1 MRYTITQSRL
11 LYVLSQNDRK
21 HQGLLKIG
29 EVFVDN
35 EIADSKNSQEL
46 GKAVRA
52 VLDARPYM
60 QGVSYHIEYVECT
73 TYDQDSKCYKA
84 DDVYR
89 TLRAMDI
96 PSKTLGKY
104 KDPTTGQTEDAD
116 IWFACTIFDI
126 QDVICKIKQ
135 GKGAGHGA
143 IKFRPEQEKAI
154 HDTVEYFQ
162 KEFKDPNKGK
172 HYLWNA
178 KMRFGKTLSGLEVAK
193 RCGYRSTLII
203 THRPVVDKGWHDDF
217 AKIFRTPEAL
227 ADYHAKGLEPAYGR
241 RMMDDNDS
249 QGDFHTLTN
258 EVDAGKKILVF
269 FVSMQYLRLSQF
281 VGGKE
286 RNFDPLK
293 RAIMEYD
300 WDFVMVD
307 EAHEGI
313 DAAAGVRVMNK
324 LKKENTRILSLSGT
338 PFNLLDKYE
347 ESEIYTWDY
356 VMEQRAKL
364 FWDEHHY
371 GDPNPYADLPRMQI
385 LTFTLPKML
394 RDQAIQNNEVF
405 KFHEFFRVYTEEDKL
420 QLQKLIDNEPNVIKK
435 AEYQAEL
442 AKVKIDKFVH
452 EKTINRFLDK
462 LVEESDTSLYPFS
475 TDDFREHFR
484 HTFWLLPGVKEAA
497 ALEQLLRKHEVF
509 SEMFHIINAAGDG
522 NIEDKNGSALAD
534 VLDNIR
540 GNAKKNITKKDYTIT
555 LSCGKLTT
563 GVSVPEWTAV
573 LCMKGSENTPAA
585 NYMQTIFRVQTHAVL
600 EGRQKSDCYVFDF
613 APDRALTAVAETA
626 KMAVYAQTEKGKK
639 QMKLT
644 QKKEEEHLAAFI
656 KLCPVLSMDEGEM
669 GKHFSAGQI
678 FEKLS
683 NVYIERAVRSGYAD
697 NSLYNPDQ
705 LMNLSP
711 EQEKALGDVHD
722 LLGSMPN
729 AWKPEKININKNGL
743 GDADAEQIKY
753 IYYLSASEALPSRPS
768 MAAEFD
774 ENGQPMTEDE
784 GWDEV
789 MCAPSE
795 LFPYLFVSHTQLL
808 NGEWC
813 SFTNPVLWKKW
824 ENKDK
829 DDKTDEAK
837 KKRDEENKEK
847 RARMSVL
854 RGVAIRIPLLVYGAE
869 INDEA
874 GEEIT
879 IDNFASE
886 EIVDQAS
893 WEEFMPKGFTKQ
905 TFNTLKDCFDR
916 SIFTGAAKR
925 IRQMVKEADNLN
937 TEDRIAKI
945 ATIFSYFH
953 NPDKETVLTP
963 WRVVN
968 MHMSDTVG
976 GWCFWDEDFVAPY
989 TEENQYGEN
998 VNAARFVDRGDVTKD
1013 VFTDYNSRILEI
1025 NSKTGLYPLYMAYSL
1040 FKGAKEPNYRKVHL
1054 TGERGKSLNAEQYY
1068 HQAGDD
1074 LEIWKDVLQDNIF
1087 VVCRTK
1093 MAVSITKRTLA
1104 GFRTDIRMNIRCY
1117 EHDVPVT
1124 DLVSA
1129 GVLKAADEHVTKE
1142 GKTYFF
1148 NGHESLN
1155 CDMINVLRAKP
1166 ELFQNDI
1173 VRGNDFWHV
1182 YNSIPKSKNEDIN
1195 NMKFKAIVGNPP
1207 YQIEGEST
1215 RKTPIY
1221 NLFYDTAFELSSL
1234 VTFITPGRFLFKAGQ
1249 TPMEWMEKMLS
1260 DTHFKVV
1267 DYFQK
1272 SSDVFPTV
1280 DIKGGV
1286 AIGLRN
1292 ANKEFGE
1299 IGFFSGY
1306 EELRSILKKVKS
1318 KKEQNICKLI
1328 SSRGMYKFTEKM
1340 FDDFPQAKDIQGK
1353 GSGLQITPNS
1363 FEQMPFIFKENGNN
1377 EECYQ
1382 ILGRIGSNRDYRWI
1396 KKEYVQSNDY
1406 LDTYNV
1412 FVPEAN
1418 GTGAIGE
1425 VLSTP
1430 VIGVPVIG
1438 HTDTFLSI
1446 GKFADAQEAS
1456 ACLNYVK
1463 TKFARCLLGTLK
1475 ATQHNPR
1482 DTWANVPLQN
1492 FTAISDIDWTQS
1504 IADIDKQL
1512 YRKYKLDED
1521 EIEFIEK
1528 MIKPME

>member
-1 MRYTITQSRL
+1 M
-11 LYVLSQNDRK
+11 
-21 HQGLLKIG
+21 
-29 EVFVDN
+29 
-35 EIADSKNSQEL
+35 
-46 GKAVRA
+46 
-52 VLDARPYM
+52 
-60 QGVSYHIEYVECT
+60 
-73 TYDQDSKCYKA
+73 
-84 DDVYR
+84 
-89 TLRAMDI
+89 
-96 PSKTLGKY
+96 
-104 KDPTTGQTEDAD
+104 
-116 IWFACTIFDI
+116 
-126 QDVICKIKQ
+126 
-135 GKGAGHGA
+135 
-143 IKFRPEQEKAI
+143 
-154 HDTVEYFQ
+154 
-162 KEFKDPNKGK
+162 
-172 HYLWNA
+172 
-178 KMRFGKTLSGLEVAK
+178 
-193 RCGYRSTLII
+193 
-203 THRPVVDKGWHDDF
+203 
-217 AKIFRTPEAL
+217 
-227 ADYHAKGLEPAYGR
+227 
-241 RMMDDNDS
+241 
-249 QGDFHTLTN
+249 
-258 EVDAGKKILVF
+258 
-269 FVSMQYLRLSQF
+269 
-281 VGGKE
+281 
-286 RNFDPLK
+286 
-293 RAIMEYD
+293 
-300 WDFVMVD
+300 
-307 EAHEGI
+307 
-313 DAAAGVRVMNK
+313 
-324 LKKENTRILSLSGT
+324 
-338 PFNLLDKYE
+338 
-347 ESEIYTWDY
+347 
-356 VMEQRAKL
+356 
-364 FWDEHHY
+364 
-371 GDPNPYADLPRMQI
+371 
-385 LTFTLPKML
+385 
-394 RDQAIQNNEVF
+394 
-405 KFHEFFRVYTEEDKL
+405 
-420 QLQKLIDNEPNVIKK
+420 
-435 AEYQAEL
+435 
-442 AKVKIDKFVH
+442 
-452 EKTINRFLDK
+452 
-462 LVEESDTSLYPFS
+462 
-475 TDDFREHFR
+475 
-484 HTFWLLPGVKEAA
+484 
-497 ALEQLLRKHEVF
+497 
-509 SEMFHIINAAGDG
+509 
-522 NIEDKNGSALAD
+522 
-534 VLDNIR
+534 
-540 GNAKKNITKKDYTIT
+540 
-555 LSCGKLTT
+555 
-563 GVSVPEWTAV
+563 
-573 LCMKGSENTPAA
+573 
-585 NYMQTIFRVQTHAVL
+585 
-600 EGRQKSDCYVFDF
+600 
-613 APDRALTAVAETA
+613 
-626 KMAVYAQTEKGKK
+626 
-639 QMKLT
+639 
-644 QKKEEEHLAAFI
+644 
-656 KLCPVLSMDEGEM
+656 
-669 GKHFSAGQI
+669 
-678 FEKLS
+678 
-683 NVYIERAVRSGYAD
+683 
-697 NSLYNPDQ
+697 
-705 LMNLSP
+705 
-711 EQEKALGDVHD
+711 
-722 LLGSMPN
+722 
-729 AWKPEKININKNGL
+729 
-743 GDADAEQIKY
+743 
-753 IYYLSASEALPSRPS
+753 
-768 MAAEFD
+768 
-774 ENGQPMTEDE
+774 
-784 GWDEV
+784 
-789 MCAPSE
+789 
-795 LFPYLFVSHTQLL
+795 
-808 NGEWC
+808 
-813 SFTNPVLWKKW
+813 
-824 ENKDK
+824 
-829 DDKTDEAK
+829 
-837 KKRDEENKEK
+837 
-847 RARMSVL
+847 
-854 RGVAIRIPLLVYGAE
+854 LVYGAE

-1182 YNSIPKSKNEDIN
+1182 YNSIPKSENEDIN